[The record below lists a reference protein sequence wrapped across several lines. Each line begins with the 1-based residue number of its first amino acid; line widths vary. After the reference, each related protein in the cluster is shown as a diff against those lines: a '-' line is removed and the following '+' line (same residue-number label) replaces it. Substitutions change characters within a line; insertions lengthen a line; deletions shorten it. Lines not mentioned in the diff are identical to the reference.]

1 MRVLNPA
8 PNMAKVRETA
18 RAMGETFPGLGPVE
32 IESAWAG
39 MIDTLPDVVPVVDHA
54 AQIQGL
60 TIATGMCGH
69 GFGIGPAFGR
79 IVADMVQGK
88 APGHDLARFRLSRF
102 FDGSP
107 MELGPNL

>member
-1 MRVLNPA
+1 MRA
-8 PNMAKVRETA
+8 TA
-18 RAMGETFPGLGPVE
+18 AAFGETFPGLGPVE
-32 IESAWAG
+32 IAGAWAG

-54 AQIQGL
+54 AQIPGL

-88 APGHDLARFRLSRF
+88 PPGHDLSRFRLSRF
-102 FDGSP
+102 FDGSRL
-107 MELGPNL
+107 ELGPNL